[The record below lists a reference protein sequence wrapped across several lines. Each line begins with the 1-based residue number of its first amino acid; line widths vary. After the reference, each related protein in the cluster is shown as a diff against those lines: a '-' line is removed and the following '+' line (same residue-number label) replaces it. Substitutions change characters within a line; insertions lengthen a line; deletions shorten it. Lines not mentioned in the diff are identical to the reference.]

1 MWRDE
6 VVEMSWR
13 VLSEL
18 KGFADFVL
26 IGGWGVY
33 LWVKK
38 LKSRDID
45 VYIDQKNFYKLQSE
59 LTQRSYALK
68 RNVRLMKFEALMGDV
83 EVDIY
88 TPFVSKLVIPCLDV
102 FDRKLYSVI
111 EGFKVAIP
119 EVLLL
124 LKAQAARDRWHAEK
138 GLKDR
143 VDIISLLKFADVK
156 RDVLEQML
164 KDYDTKHTLRDAIN
178 CAVSESRIEYRFLG
192 LAYEKA
198 GVQLKK
204 SYENL

>member
-1 MWRDE
+1 
-6 VVEMSWR
+6 
-13 VLSEL
+13 
-18 KGFADFVL
+18 
-26 IGGWGVY
+26 
-33 LWVKK
+33 
-38 LKSRDID
+38 
-45 VYIDQKNFYKLQSE
+45 
-59 LTQRSYALK
+59 
-68 RNVRLMKFEALMGDV
+68 V

-88 TPFVSKLVIPCLDV
+88 TPFVSRLVIPCLDV

-124 LKAQAARDRWHAEK
+124 LKTQAAQDRWHAEK

-164 KDYDTKHTLRDAIN
+164 REYDTQNTLRDAIKRTI
-178 CAVSESRIEYRFLG
+178 SESRIEYRFLG
-192 LAYEKA
+192 LAYEKD

>member
-1 MWRDE
+1 
-6 VVEMSWR
+6 
-13 VLSEL
+13 LGEL

-33 LWVKK
+33 LWTRK

-45 VYIDQKNFYKLQSE
+45 VYVDQKNFYKLQSE
-59 LTQRSYALK
+59 LTQRGYALK
-68 RNVRLMKFEALMGDV
+68 RNVRLMNFEALIGDV

-111 EGFKVAIP
+111 EGFKVTIP

-124 LKAQAARDRWHAEK
+124 LKAQAALDRWHAEK

-143 VDIISLLKFADVK
+143 VDIISLLKYADVK
-156 RDVLEQML
+156 LDVLKQML
-164 KDYDTKHTLRDAIN
+164 TQYDMQHALRDAIKR
-178 CAVSESRIEYRFLG
+178 AIFESRIEYRFLG
-192 LAYEKA
+192 LAYEKD

-204 SYENL
+204 TYENL